1 VVAFC
6 GFRAYDLRWLNSPIR
21 LFTSSE
27 CRGREVTTL
36 VPPRLFTFLLFSVLT
51 LSCGCARSQ
60 DSGQQP
66 GTSAQYF
73 LISVNMQ
80 VPYWQTAGAGFK
92 KAASELQVQA
102 EVAGPNNYDPKAEQQ
117 EFRRVVKLKPAGILV
132 SPADPELMKPEI
144 DAAIAAGVPVM
155 TIDADSPSSKRL
167 SFIGTDNYE
176 AGRMGGEFIGQAL
189 KGKGNVVF
197 FTLPGQTNLE
207 GRFRGY
213 MEILAAYPHITVQSV
228 VDIKGDPRI
237 AFDKAKEMIDAKND
251 NVDAFVCLEALA
263 CKAVAEA
270 MSGSHASGRAVIAMD
285 TDPDTLNWIRK
296 GRIQATIAQRPFT
309 MGFVGLKML
318 DEVNHSHVGSLDQ
331 AWSKDPFAPLPSF
344 VDTGVIWIDN
354 QNVDAF
360 IRSQGARTETK

>member
-1 VVAFC
+1 M
-6 GFRAYDLRWLNSPIR
+6 
-21 LFTSSE
+21 
-27 CRGREVTTL
+27 L
-36 VPPRLFTFLLFSVLT
+36 VPTRFFIFLAFGASILGY
-51 LSCGCARSQ
+51 GCKHSQ
-60 DSGQQP
+60 DSRQP
-66 GTSAQYF
+66 SGSGAPYF

-80 VPYWQTAGAGFK
+80 IPYWQTAASGFK
-92 KAASELQVQA
+92 KAASQLQVSA
-102 EVAGPNNYDPKAEQQ
+102 EALGPNNYDPKAEEQ

-132 SPADPELMKPEI
+132 SPADPDLMKPEI
-144 DAAIAAGVPVM
+144 DAAIAAGIPVI

-176 AGRMGGEFIGQAL
+176 AGRMGGEFIGQSL

-213 MEILAAYPHITVQSV
+213 MEILASYPHIAVQSV

-237 AFDKAKEMIDAKND
+237 AFDTAKKMIDSQNGI
-251 NVDAFVCLEALA
+251 VDAFVCLEALA

-270 MSGSHASGRAVIAMD
+270 LSANHGSGRVVIAMD
-285 TDPDTLNWIRK
+285 TDPDTLDWIRK

-318 DEVNHSHVGSLDQ
+318 EEVNRSHLSSLDRV
-331 AWSKDPFAPLPSF
+331 WSKDPFAPVPGF
-344 VDTGVIWIDN
+344 VDTGVIWIDK

-360 IRSQGARTETK
+360 IRSQGAWTETE